1 MLSDYRSDMN
11 GRELVKYVFRETT
24 NCNLMTTAQIMGDGF
39 RKDMRVMAQQVEDS
53 HVSRIAKGACKAQI
67 RFAYFVGAVERFE
80 HDLASAILG

>member
-1 MLSDYRSDMN
+1 MN

-24 NCNLMTTAQIMGDGF
+24 DCNLMTTAQIMGDGF
-39 RKDMRVMAQQVEDS
+39 HKDMRILVDQVKGAS
-53 HVSRIAKGACKAQI
+53 VSRVARGACKAQI